1 MLHRGGERKCR
12 PSGLARCGVIVS
24 LTALTGC
31 NSAPSQSILGSYF
44 PSWMICALIGLAATI
59 VVRQLLVATGLNETL
74 PAPVVVY
81 LALATAFA
89 FAAWLIWLQ

>member
-1 MLHRGGERKCR
+1 MLGRGAGRKR
-12 PSGLARCGVIVS
+12 PLFGLARGGTIVS

-31 NSAPSQSILGSYF
+31 NSAPSQSVLGSYF

-89 FAAWLIWLQ
+89 FAIWLIWLA